1 MQANRLSQMIRERM
15 EARNMSLAEFARAIG
30 RSSSTALE
38 IFDKDSIKLEQIE
51 DISKALD
58 FNFLQVRADRLA
70 HSIGKN
76 QYLQETDEYSNIKF
90 TYEEYGIRHADRKQL
105 NKLIDCYRQ

>member
-1 MQANRLSQMIRERM
+1 MQEIKLGQMIRERM

-58 FNFLQVRADRLA
+58 FNFP
-70 HSIGKN
+70 
-76 QYLQETDEYSNIKF
+76 
-90 TYEEYGIRHADRKQL
+90 
-105 NKLIDCYRQ
+105 LIPQHYNLTLFISS